1 MTNVNDDRSDNSSSS
16 SSRVFRG
23 QTDAVYATDMSP
35 QNNIN
40 RIKILAKVTLRQDPV
55 ALWHSNYDDVFSFMM
70 SL

>member
-1 MTNVNDDRSDNSSSS
+1 MTNVNDDRSDNSSS

-23 QTDAVYATDMSP
+23 QTDAVYASEMSP

-55 ALWHSNYDDVFSFMM
+55 ALWKAFQ
-70 SL
+70 L